1 MVKHIEQ
8 GPNLQDV
15 INCVNYE
22 VKNSCS
28 FSLKYS
34 PMEKAFVNDTGCNW
48 FSLLE
53 SHIIFDASLEHIM
66 IILKVPLFS
75 LSMLS
80 TKNTHPGILFILREK
95 ISSTSCLSEF
105 ILDLLSSVVLC
116 GRGASFTGEDSWWQP
131 KFHFVSNQDGSKL
144 KMIVRLHC
152 LT

>member
-1 MVKHIEQ
+1 MVRHIEQ
-8 GPNLQDV
+8 GPDLQDV

-66 IILKVPLFS
+66 IILKVSLFS

-80 TKNTHPGILFILREK
+80 TKNTSWHSFYFERKNIFNLMSIRIHP
-95 ISSTSCLSEF
+95 
-105 ILDLLSSVVLC
+105 
-116 GRGASFTGEDSWWQP
+116 
-131 KFHFVSNQDGSKL
+131 
-144 KMIVRLHC
+144 
-152 LT
+152 